1 MTAVT
6 VRHRLDDARPCKT
19 TVSALSLHRLSKEQV
34 TATA

>member
-6 VRHRLDDARPCKT
+6 VRHHPNDARPCKT
-19 TVSALSLHRLSKEQV
+19 IVSALSLHRLSKEQV